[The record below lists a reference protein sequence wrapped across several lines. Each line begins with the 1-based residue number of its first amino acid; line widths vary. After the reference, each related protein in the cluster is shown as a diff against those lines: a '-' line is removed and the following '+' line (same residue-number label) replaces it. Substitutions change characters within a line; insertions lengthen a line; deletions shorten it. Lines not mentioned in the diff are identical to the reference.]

1 MNRQEPVALL
11 KQYSPTF
18 ALQLLIKHLIKQF
31 SVIPLIKCKCFDTA
45 TPITTFIGSPCLQRG
60 LSDQNKGKLEAEVS
74 RRWWL
79 LKWTASRK
87 SDRESWRLFSI
98 QLWVL
103 RSRLFLLIWQWFGG
117 GAWLLLPVEPSSS
130 QNSSSS
136 SRPARTGWHPLVW
149 ELPVA
154 SPRWCGSR
162 CVAYSWRSFARTHKA
177 GRPLGHAAWCGY
189 ACRRAVPS
197 RYGWD
202 DAATPARARSGHGDV
217 NYHHTDEDAGGRHGH
232 DQRQVNAYKKIRFM
246 ILKAYKWVR
255 QWTMPSLVLVTA
267 CRLGGTKPLPEPKL
281 AICRLDHRRQIEYQW
296 NINQI
301 IIAFF
306 TENKVLKMKSLCSS
320 LNIFIE
326 NCI

>member
-31 SVIPLIKCKCFDTA
+31 SVIPLIKCRCFDTA

-177 GRPLGHAAWCGY
+177 GRPPGHAAWCGY

-202 DAATPARARSGHGDV
+202 DAATTARAHSGHGDV
-217 NYHHTDEDAGGRHGH
+217 NWVPPHRWGCWWPSWPWSTSGRCLQENTVH
-232 DQRQVNAYKKIRFM
+232 DF
-246 ILKAYKWVR
+246 
-255 QWTMPSLVLVTA
+255 
-267 CRLGGTKPLPEPKL
+267 
-281 AICRLDHRRQIEYQW
+281 
-296 NINQI
+296 
-301 IIAFF
+301 
-306 TENKVLKMKSLCSS
+306 KSLQMSAS
-320 LNIFIE
+320 MNNAIIGSGNGLSAGWHQAITWTKVGYLSPGP
-326 NCI
+326 